1 MTRRNALL
9 MVVLAASTPAL
20 AHTADRGEAKA
31 TVAGKTVTIDY
42 GRPTLKGRD
51 MLAQAEVGKPWRL
64 GADAATTLKTEADLK
79 FGDLAVPKG
88 DYVLTATKTA
98 EDKWQLDFAKGP
110 DGTAVGSVPLTS
122 QKAEGSV
129 EIFTI
134 ELSGKGNDG
143 EFLMKWG
150 PTALRAAFTS
160 R

>member
-1 MTRRNALL
+1 MMRRNALL
-9 MVVLAASTPAL
+9 MVVLAVTARAPAYP
-20 AHTADRGEAKA
+20 ADRGEARA
-31 TVAGKTVTIDY
+31 TVAGRAVAIDY

-64 GADAATTLKTEADLK
+64 GADAATTLKTGVDLK

-98 EDKWQLDFAKGP
+98 EGQWQLDFATGP
-110 DGTAVGSVPLTS
+110 DQKAVGSASLTS
-122 QKAEGSV
+122 QKLEGSV
-129 EIFTI
+129 EMFTI

-150 PTALRAAFTS
+150 PTALKTVFTGK
-160 R
+160 